1 MTTTTTDHHHA
12 AHRHDLH
19 RPMPASRLAGL
30 WARPRVKAQLLYAAW
45 MATTAVSGLIVN
57 HLLPDWS
64 GLARSFVAMMPLVVL
79 STILVIRVTG
89 WQDAGF
95 TRPRQWRE
103 LRLYALPTVVV
114 LAPIAAGVTPVAPGM
129 LAMLIT
135 GYALTGY
142 MEEAM
147 WRGVVLRVLRPT
159 GTMQAVLIGSLLFGA
174 AHLSNIMFRE
184 SAALVAAQAL
194 GSFCGGIGYAALRLR
209 TNTIWPVMAL
219 HMAGDLIASIGALPK
234 IPTLVTHDVIML
246 AFGLY
251 LLRRNNNTAPS
262 TTRPDTHTEARLTR
276 SALHRIEGGYLFRTC
291 CRRETR
297 SAAAASFS
305 DRSLAQQA
313 LEVAG
318 ALSAVGRNTSR

>member
-1 MTTTTTDHHHA
+1 MTTTTTA
-12 AHRHDLH
+12 TTTYRTPATSTSQSL
-19 RPMPASRLAGL
+19 ASRLAGL
-30 WARPRVKAQLLYAAW
+30 WLRPRVKAQLLYASW

-79 STILVIRVTG
+79 STILVVRVTG
-89 WQDAGF
+89 WRDAGF

-159 GTMQAVLIGSLLFGA
+159 GTMRAVLVGSLLFGA

-246 AFGLY
+246 AIGLY
-251 LLRRNNNTAPS
+251 LLRRNNN
-262 TTRPDTHTEARLTR
+262 
-276 SALHRIEGGYLFRTC
+276 RTIDN
-291 CRRETR
+291 
-297 SAAAASFS
+297 A
-305 DRSLAQQA
+305 
-313 LEVAG
+313 
-318 ALSAVGRNTSR
+318 

>member
-1 MTTTTTDHHHA
+1 MT
-12 AHRHDLH
+12 
-19 RPMPASRLAGL
+19 P
-30 WARPRVKAQLLYAAW
+30 
-45 MATTAVSGLIVN
+45 
-57 HLLPDWS
+57 
-64 GLARSFVAMMPLVVL
+64 PLRTM
-79 STILVIRVTG
+79 STILDSTGSPWRATLIVRPCRATAPPGSRVDTARRALHDPG
-89 WQDAGF
+89 HAGHRLAESRIHPA
-95 TRPRQWRE
+95 RPMAAP
-103 LRLYALPTVVV
+103 RLYALPTVVV
-114 LAPIAAGVTPVAPGM
+114 LVPLAAGVTPGM

-251 LLRRNNNTAPS
+251 LL
-262 TTRPDTHTEARLTR
+262 H
-276 SALHRIEGGYLFRTC
+276 
-291 CRRETR
+291 
-297 SAAAASFS
+297 
-305 DRSLAQQA
+305 
-313 LEVAG
+313 
-318 ALSAVGRNTSR
+318 RNTTHAD